1 MATITIGST
10 AGQRP
15 YLQLNVWE
23 SATNT
28 GANQSTVSF
37 SLILKRPSRI
47 SSSAT
52 KYWSAS
58 IDGQNFSGSGSIG
71 GSGDKTLLT
80 GSKVV
85 GHNADGSKSIGFSA
99 SASLNITWSGQWLGT
114 ISGSGSMGLTKIPRY
129 FSSCSAW
136 VSSRTE
142 TQVTVSWKTAE
153 TCNGVTAVYD
163 GSEHWL
169 GDPNGTSGSITL
181 TMNPDTSKN
190 IYFRLRRKDSNLVS
204 NTNQVSASTYAYP
217 YVQYG
222 TDFVIG
228 DALRLNVYN
237 PLNHSYVLNVYASN
251 GSVIGGYEGS
261 GTVLNGF
268 NDSNSID
275 LMYKNCANRSDTY
288 HVTIDYDGHV
298 STYDKG
304 NTYSADKAVPVV
316 GNVVISDTKTFTG
329 IHKQATELIKGKSA
343 IRATISSVS
352 AQKYAKLRK
361 ITVSYD
367 GIEKSKSWTGET
379 ESDSNIAFDFT
390 TSNGSE
396 LTVTVEDS
404 RGLKSTRKIQLSFLQ
419 FAMPSLTLTAER
431 GIYDTVYKT
440 WKSDANHG
448 TYAKCT
454 LGGSTDSHLDIDAS
468 KSVIKINNTDTS
480 ISSFGD
486 MYIGGGNLIYTSGYH
501 IEATLFDAL
510 GQSATAV
517 ADIAS
522 GSRIMTIIND
532 EGIAFGGMAEKGKFK
547 IYDNLEFNGCIF
559 PVGYIYI
566 SASPENP
573 STWFGGTWKKINGRY
588 LLAAGDDVYVPLTSE
603 GSYFTLNKRNRV
615 KWGRDNSWV
624 YKDLDAG
631 TYKAENKTFDDQDPS
646 SGHQKEVWARA
657 EVGLEHGA
665 MGQGM
670 RVSTFESKG
679 YGLTKAET
687 FMERVIVSSGTYRPC
702 LPPTV
707 VVYMWQRTA

>member
-10 AGQRP
+10 AGKRP

-23 SATNT
+23 SSTNT

-47 SSSAT
+47 SSSAS
-52 KYWSAS
+52 KSWSAS

-71 GSGDKTLLT
+71 GSGDKTLLS

-142 TQVTVSWKTAE
+142 TQVTCSWSTSE
-153 TCNGVTAVYD
+153 TCNGVWAVYD
-163 GSEHWL
+163 GSEHWI

-181 TMNPDTSKN
+181 TMNPDTTKN
-190 IYFRLRRKDSNLVS
+190 VYFRLRRKDSNLVS

-217 YVQYG
+217 YVQSG
-222 TDFVIG
+222 TDFIIG

-237 PLNHSYVLNVYASN
+237 PLNHSYVLRVYASN
-251 GSVIGGYEGS
+251 GNIIGGYDGN
-261 GTVLNGF
+261 GTVLNEF
-268 NDSNSID
+268 NDSGSID
-275 LMYKNCANRSDTY
+275 LMYRNCSSRSDTY
-288 HVTIDYDGHV
+288 HVTIDYNGHV

-304 NTYSADKAVPVV
+304 NTYSADKATPVI
-316 GNVVISDTKTFTG
+316 GNIVISDTKTFSG
-329 IHKQATELIKGKSA
+329 IHKQATELIQGRSA
-343 IRATISSVS
+343 IRATVASVS

-367 GIEKSKSWTGET
+367 GTEKSKSWTGET
-379 ESDSNIAFDFT
+379 TSDSNIAFDFT
-390 TSNGSE
+390 TSNSNE
-396 LTVTVEDS
+396 VTITVEDS

-431 GIYDTVYKT
+431 GIYDAVYKT

-448 TYAKCT
+448 TYAKCV

-486 MYIGGGNLIYTSGYH
+486 MYIGGGNLLYTSGYH

-547 IYDNLEFNGCIF
+547 IYENLEFNGCIF

-566 SASPENP
+566 SMVEENP
-573 STWFGGTWKKINGRY
+573 AKWFGGTWEKIEGRF
-588 LLAAGDDVYVPLTSE
+588 LLGASSAYPVNSTGGEAAHTLTVNEMPSHSHGFKNNSHTWAWGENPPNSIHANVSVAIGSGIQGNQLTS
-603 GSYFTLNKRNRV
+603 SQRIWNCTLDT
-615 KWGRDNSWV
+615 G
-624 YKDLDAG
+624 G
-631 TYKAENKTFDDQDPS
+631 
-646 SGHQKEVWARA
+646 
-657 EVGLEHGA
+657 
-665 MGQGM
+665 GQPHNNM
-670 RVSTFESKG
+670 
-679 YGLTKAET
+679 
-687 FMERVIVSSGTYRPC
+687 
-702 LPPTV
+702 PPYLA
-707 VVYMWQRTA
+707 VYMWQRTA

>member
-47 SSSAT
+47 SSSAS
-52 KYWSAS
+52 KSWSAN
-58 IDGQNFSGSGSIG
+58 IDGQSFSGSGSIG

-99 SASLNITWSGQWLGT
+99 SASLNITWSGSWIGT

-153 TCNGVTAVYD
+153 TCNGVSAVYD
-163 GSEHWL
+163 GTEHWL

-190 IYFRLRRKDSNLVS
+190 LYFRLRRKDSNLVS

-217 YVQYG
+217 YVQSG

-228 DALRLNVYN
+228 DALKLNIYN
-237 PLNHSYVLNVYASN
+237 PLNHAYVLNVYASN
-251 GSVIGGYEGS
+251 GNVIGGYNGS
-261 GTVLNGF
+261 ATVVNGF

-275 LMYKNCANRSDTY
+275 LMYKNCTSRSDTY

-316 GNVVISDTKTFTG
+316 GNVVISDTKTFAG
-329 IHKQATELIKGKSA
+329 IHKQATELIQGRSA
-343 IRATISSVS
+343 IRATIASVS

-367 GIEKSKSWTGET
+367 GTEKSKSWTGDT
-379 ESDSNIAFDFT
+379 ESDSNIALDFT
-390 TSNGSE
+390 TSNSNE
-396 LTVTVEDS
+396 VTVTVEDS

-431 GIYDTVYKT
+431 GIYDAVYKT

-448 TYAKCT
+448 TYAKCV

-468 KSVIKINNTDTS
+468 KSVIKINNTNTS

-486 MYIGGGNLIYTSGYH
+486 MYIGGGNLLYTSGYH

-547 IYDNLEFNGCIF
+547 IYDNLEFNGCILPIGF
-559 PVGYIYI
+559 IYM
-566 SASPENP
+566 SMVDENP
-573 STWFGGTWKKINGRY
+573 AKWFGGIWEKIEERF
-588 LLAAGDDVYVPLTSE
+588 LLAASSAYPVGSTGGEATHTLTVSEIPGHRHNTHSWTMVVNRDGANMTPSIGASTVIGAATAIVPNIQATKNGDNNAVESE
-603 GSYFTLNKRNRV
+603 G
-615 KWGRDNSWV
+615 G
-624 YKDLDAG
+624 
-631 TYKAENKTFDDQDPS
+631 
-646 SGHQKEVWARA
+646 
-657 EVGLEHGA
+657 
-665 MGQGM
+665 GQPHNNM
-670 RVSTFESKG
+670 
-679 YGLTKAET
+679 
-687 FMERVIVSSGTYRPC
+687 
-702 LPPTV
+702 PPYLA
-707 VVYMWQRTA
+707 VYMWQRTA

>member
-23 SATNT
+23 SSTNT

-47 SSSAT
+47 SSSAS
-52 KYWSAS
+52 KSWSAS
-58 IDGQNFSGSGSIG
+58 IDGKTFSGSGSIG
-71 GSGDKTLLT
+71 GSGD
-80 GSKVV
+80 
-85 GHNADGSKSIGFSA
+85 
-99 SASLNITWSGQWLGT
+99 

-153 TCNGVTAVYD
+153 TCNGVSAVYD

-169 GDPNGTSGSITL
+169 GDPNSTSGSITL

-217 YVQYG
+217 YVQSG

-237 PLNHSYVLNVYASN
+237 PLNHSYTLNVYASN
-251 GSVIGGYEGS
+251 GSVIGGYNGS

-268 NDSNSID
+268 NDTNSID
-275 LMYKNCANRSDTY
+275 LMYRNCANRSDTY
-288 HVTIDYDGHV
+288 HVTIDYNGHI

-304 NTYSADKAVPVV
+304 NTYSADKATPVV
-316 GNVVISDTKTFTG
+316 GDVTITDTKTFAG
-329 IHKQATELIKGKSA
+329 IHKQATELIQGRSA
-343 IRATISSVS
+343 IRATVASVS

-367 GIEKSKSWTGET
+367 GTEKSKSWTDET
-379 ESDSNIAFDFT
+379 TSDSNIAFDFT
-390 TSNGSE
+390 TSNSSE
-396 LTVTVEDS
+396 ITVTAEDS
-404 RGLKSTRKIQLSFLQ
+404 RGLKTTRKIQLSFLQ

-431 GIYDTVYKT
+431 GIYDSVYKT

-486 MYIGGGNLIYTSGYH
+486 MYIGGGNLLYTSGYH

-522 GSRIMTIIND
+522 GSRIMTILKD

-547 IYDNLEFNGCIF
+547 VVGLKMETPYDEILKDLNDTGWNDLYRSSDGDSYVKVRERYGVVYVMGSSYGGGIVLNEKVGTVVATLPNGYL
-559 PVGYIYI
+559 PNGYEQREEIVFAI
-566 SASPENP
+566 SLKGGSGSASGKIMADGKIELY
-573 STWFGGTWKKINGRY
+573 STIET
-588 LLAAGDDVYVPLTSE
+588 VYWGFCISYPL
-603 GSYFTLNKRNRV
+603 
-615 KWGRDNSWV
+615 
-624 YKDLDAG
+624 
-631 TYKAENKTFDDQDPS
+631 
-646 SGHQKEVWARA
+646 
-657 EVGLEHGA
+657 
-665 MGQGM
+665 
-670 RVSTFESKG
+670 
-679 YGLTKAET
+679 
-687 FMERVIVSSGTYRPC
+687 
-702 LPPTV
+702 
-707 VVYMWQRTA
+707 

>member
-23 SATNT
+23 SSTNV

-47 SSSAT
+47 SSSAS
-52 KYWSAS
+52 KSWSAS

-71 GSGDKTLLT
+71 GSGDKTLLS

-85 GHNADGSKSIGFSA
+85 GHNSDGSKSIGFSA
-99 SASLNITWSGQWLGT
+99 SASLNITWSGSWIGT

-142 TQVTVSWKTAE
+142 TQVIVSWKTAE
-153 TCNGVTAVYD
+153 TCNGVSAVYD
-163 GSEHWL
+163 GSEHWI

-181 TMNPDTSKN
+181 NMSPDTSKN
-190 IYFRLRRKDSNLVS
+190 IYFRLRRKDSNLIS

-217 YVQYG
+217 YVQSG
-222 TDFVIG
+222 EDFIIEN
-228 DALRLNVYN
+228 ALTLNIYN
-237 PLNHSYVLNVYASN
+237 PLNHTYNLKLYTSDGTCINEYN
-251 GSVIGGYEGS
+251 GTSTI
-261 GTVLNGF
+261 LKGF
-268 NDSNSID
+268 NDDNTID
-275 LMYKNCANRSDTY
+275 LMYKHCIGRSDTY
-288 HVTIDYDGHV
+288 TVRISYDGHE
-298 STYDKG
+298 SIYDKG

-316 GNVVISDTKTFTG
+316 GNVTITDTKTFSG
-329 IHKQATELIKGKSA
+329 IHKQATELIQGKSA
-343 IRATISSVS
+343 IRATMASVS

-367 GIEKSKSWTGET
+367 GTEKSKSWTGDT
-379 ESDSNIAFDFT
+379 TSESDIAFDFT
-390 TSNGSE
+390 TSNSNE
-396 LTVTVEDS
+396 VNITVEDS
-404 RGLKSTRKIQLSFLQ
+404 RGLKTTRKIQLSFLQ

-431 GIYDTVYKT
+431 GIYDAVYKT

-448 TYAKCT
+448 TYAKCV

-486 MYIGGGNLIYTSGYH
+486 MYIGGGNLLYTSGYH

-547 IYDNLEFNGCIF
+547 IYDNLEFNGCILPIGF
-559 PVGYIYI
+559 IYMSMI
-566 SASPENP
+566 DENP
-573 STWFGGTWKKINGRY
+573 AKWFGGTWEKIYGRY
-588 LLAAGDDVYVPLTSE
+588 LLAAGDDTYVPLTSE

-631 TYKAENKTFDDQDPS
+631 TYKAENKTFDDQDPA

-665 MGQGM
+665 MEQGV
-670 RVSTFESKG
+670 RVSTFESTG
-679 YGLTKAET
+679 YGLTKAPD
-687 FMERVIVSSGTYRPC
+687 FRERVIVSSGTYRPC